1 MVDADPITSFRDAY
15 HDAAGQVPSIPE
27 RQPAIT
33 CCCGDAACAYL
44 RHNEQAL
51 TVLERDVRTA
61 AQIGKALLTRHEAY
75 IQDSEKERKAMA
87 AQIQSLEVEKQALE
101 RQNANAI
108 EENRSLLDQLEL
120 LNNAV
125 ADSDTQVTNLQT
137 TLRSTQQ
144 ELQKLSYLQS
154 RTESLEQQLADFER
168 EQASWQMTFEQKDQ
182 AEKTALRRWQEAQ
195 RTLLHLQEQMEHIE
209 REAKEEKER
218 HVEVLGRMERQHAVE
233 KELDSAAGRLKG
245 AAAVKAAG
253 NGTNVVSHFVKDIL
267 QDNANLQMGIVELRD
282 MLHNSNEEVETL
294 RKQLSVHQ
302 PVISAADI
310 PEPTTSPIRPHLNEE
325 MRRTTSQEL
334 HVHHHYHAPN
344 TPKAS
349 IVRRPKKK
357 RYGALTPNHYTTPT
371 SGLSTPRHSFSIPSN
386 TAAILSQTA
395 ASLPGQRISHQ
406 KRWSYMS
413 DQSFV
418 SAHSVQSFSG
428 PSSPQSSNRASSM
441 FDRVFSDAGQDS
453 SRPSTP
459 DTEDPGSPMF
469 VPMGSK
475 RITSAPMHSQRPSV
489 SSHRGRLSLESILD
503 TSTENLRELDAR
515 QPAADA
521 AIPEEDELDWENAD
535 VLAGEDDP
543 DALPQFSEE
552 IQQALERPRLLRRAA
567 SHESILSCRGMDI
580 HTLKSRPSQLLTP
593 YGSRSFTPQAV
604 ISDTTAQVSASMS
617 QPSGSGRRMLS
628 GITPPVASRRASSNK
643 SGLGSRVG
651 GWMFGKWGA
660 SPTPSVTVTNANA
673 SASPPRMNRS
683 VSVASGSTGR
693 STEDADA
700 TPKKP
705 KLRPPGINQSGPIPG
720 FGPEIKISHPPI
732 MKSLDKSALQKVL
745 DEAAH

>member
-1 MVDADPITSFRDAY
+1 MGDVDPITSFLNAY
-15 HDAAGQVPSIPE
+15 HASGQVPSIPE

-51 TVLERDVRTA
+51 SVLERDVRTA
-61 AQIGKALLTRHEAY
+61 AQVGKALLTRHEAY

-87 AQIQSLEVEKQALE
+87 AHIQSLEEEKQALE

-108 EENRSLLDQLEL
+108 EDNRSLLDQLES

-125 ADSDTQVTNLQT
+125 ADSDIQVTNLQT

-168 EQASWQMTFEQKDQ
+168 EQASWQVTFEQKDQ

-195 RTLLHLQEQMEHIE
+195 RTLSHLQEQMEHIE
-209 REAKEEKER
+209 REAREEKER

-245 AAAVKAAG
+245 AAAIKTAG

-282 MLHNSNEEVETL
+282 MLQNSNEEVETL

-302 PVISAADI
+302 PVVSAADL
-310 PEPTTSPIRPHLNEE
+310 PEPTTSPIRPHLKEE
-325 MRRTTSQEL
+325 MRRATSQEL

-344 TPKAS
+344 TPKAP

-357 RYGALTPNHYTTPT
+357 RY
-371 SGLSTPRHSFSIPSN
+371 
-386 TAAILSQTA
+386 
-395 ASLPGQRISHQ
+395 
-406 KRWSYMS
+406 
-413 DQSFV
+413 V
-418 SAHSVQSFSG
+418 
-428 PSSPQSSNRASSM
+428 
-441 FDRVFSDAGQDS
+441 
-453 SRPSTP
+453 
-459 DTEDPGSPMF
+459 
-469 VPMGSK
+469 
-475 RITSAPMHSQRPSV
+475 
-489 SSHRGRLSLESILD
+489 
-503 TSTENLRELDAR
+503 
-515 QPAADA
+515 
-521 AIPEEDELDWENAD
+521 
-535 VLAGEDDP
+535 
-543 DALPQFSEE
+543 
-552 IQQALERPRLLRRAA
+552 LERPRLLRRAT

-604 ISDTTAQVSASMS
+604 ISDATAQVSASMS
-617 QPSGSGRRMLS
+617 RPSGSGHRMLS
-628 GITPPVASRRASSNK
+628 GMTPPVAGRHSSSNK
-643 SGLGSRVG
+643 PGLGSRVG

-660 SPTPSVTVTNANA
+660 SPTPSVTVSDVNA
-673 SASPPRMNRS
+673 SVSPPKMNRS
-683 VSVASGSTGR
+683 VSIASGSTGR

-705 KLRPPGINQSGPIPG
+705 KLRPPGINQLGPIPG

-732 MKSLDKSALQKVL
+732 IKSLDKSALQKVL
-745 DEAAH
+745 DEEAQ

>member
-1 MVDADPITSFRDAY
+1 MVDADPITSFLDAY
-15 HDAAGQVPSIPE
+15 HDSGQVPSIPE
-27 RQPAIT
+27 RRPAIT
-33 CCCGDAACAYL
+33 CCCGDAACAYV

-51 TVLERDVRTA
+51 SVLERDVRTA

-108 EENRSLLDQLEL
+108 EENRSLLDQLES

-168 EQASWQMTFEQKDQ
+168 EQASWQMTFEQKDE

-195 RTLLHLQEQMEHIE
+195 RTLSHLQEQIE
-209 REAKEEKER
+209 RIEQEAKEEKER
-218 HVEVLGRMERQHAVE
+218 HVEVLGRMERQHIVE

-245 AAAVKAAG
+245 AAAVKTAG
-253 NGTNVVSHFVKDIL
+253 SGTNVVSHFVKDIL

-282 MLHNSNEEVETL
+282 MLQNSNEEVETL
-294 RKQLSVHQ
+294 RQQLSVHQ
-302 PVISAADI
+302 PVVSAADI
-310 PEPTTSPIRPHLNEE
+310 PDPTTSPIRPHLKEE
-325 MRRTTSQEL
+325 MRRATSQEL

-344 TPKAS
+344 TPKTP

-357 RYGALTPNHYTTPT
+357 RYGALTPGHYTPPT

-395 ASLPGQRISHQ
+395 ASLPGQRASHQ

-413 DQSFV
+413 EQSFV
-418 SAHSVQSFSG
+418 SAHSVQSSFSG
-428 PSSPQSSNRASSM
+428 PSSPQSSNRASSV
-441 FDRVFSDAGQDS
+441 FDRVFSDAGQES

-469 VPMGSK
+469 IPIGSK

-489 SSHRGRLSLESILD
+489 SSHRGRPSLDSILD
-503 TSTENLRELDAR
+503 TSTENLRELDA
-515 QPAADA
+515 QQAAPEA
-521 AIPEEDELDWENAD
+521 VIPEEDELDWENT
-535 VLAGEDDP
+535 DDTP
-543 DALPQFSEE
+543 GDDTSDAISPLSDE
-552 IQQALERPRLLRRAA
+552 IQQALERPRMLRRAT
-567 SHESILSCRGMDI
+567 SHESIMSCRGMDI

-617 QPSGSGRRMLS
+617 RPSGSGHRMLS
-628 GITPPVASRRASSNK
+628 GMNPPAASRQPSSNK

-660 SPTPSVTVTNANA
+660 SPAPTVTVTDTNA
-673 SASPPRMNRS
+673 SVSPPKMNRS

-693 STEDADA
+693 STEDGDL

-745 DEAAH
+745 DESAQ